1 MERGG
6 SWIDELEFPD
16 TKLDLIDAAAEAD
29 APQPDIERLQRLGR
43 ERYESRDDL
52 DAELDDGE

>member
-6 SWIDELEFPD
+6 SWIDELEFPA

-29 APQPDIERLQRLGR
+29 APQPDIARLQRLGR